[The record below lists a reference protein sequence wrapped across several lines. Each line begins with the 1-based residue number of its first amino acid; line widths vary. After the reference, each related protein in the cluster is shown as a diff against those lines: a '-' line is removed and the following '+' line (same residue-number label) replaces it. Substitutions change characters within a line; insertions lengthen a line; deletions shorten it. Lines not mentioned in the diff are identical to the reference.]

1 MLTGIISLSHVL
13 TSLLA
18 AELVSYKCLKLGPI
32 TFSANGVF
40 GVNECLLGLKMALNA
55 VFAMHIVVLPY
66 FLSMTLPAVFEIY
79 SPFDTTFSPPT
90 KT

>member
-40 GVNECLLGLKMALNA
+40 GVNA